1 MWATLQR
8 FSSIPGYIHDELNG
22 NRINRLENIITLDLA
37 LHAAFDELLVW
48 FKFRPVCFE
57 HLM

>member
-1 MWATLQR
+1 MLQR

-22 NRINRLENIITLDLA
+22 NHIHRLENIITLDLVLHTA
-37 LHAAFDELLVW
+37 LNGLLVW
-48 FKFRPVCFE
+48 FKFCPVCFE